1 VPSINDWV
9 GIYRYNLNK
18 DIKIHKEI
26 LNSYQK
32 ALREVWNFPLKIA
45 RKTFNNIAGEC
56 KITPKICDLLIGHSP
71 DSRINQMSYT
81 DYQTS
86 EYARQIEEAHNTVLE
101 TFKVDLLTSKLIERL
116 EELSTV
122 KSKKIYSWIVNSIP
136 KNDSFGNL
144 KEIYI
149 GDDSEEIERTGFT
162 EYFKDQQEYLDN
174 LTQEELI

>member
-1 VPSINDWV
+1 
-9 GIYRYNLNK
+9 
-18 DIKIHKEI
+18 
-26 LNSYQK
+26 
-32 ALREVWNFPLKIA
+32 
-45 RKTFNNIAGEC
+45 
-56 KITPKICDLLIGHSP
+56 
-71 DSRINQMSYT
+71 MSYT

-101 TFKVDLLTSKLIERL
+101 AFKVGLLTNKLIERL

-136 KNDSFGNL
+136 KNDSLGNL

-174 LTQEELI
+174 LTPDEELI